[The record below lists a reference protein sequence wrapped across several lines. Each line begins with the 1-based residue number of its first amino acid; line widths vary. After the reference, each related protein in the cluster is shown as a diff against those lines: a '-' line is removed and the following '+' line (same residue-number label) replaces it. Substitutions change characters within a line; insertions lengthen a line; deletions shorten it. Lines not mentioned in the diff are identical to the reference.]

1 MSFISPFG
9 TSTSKPGHGSIVL
22 EILPPNKPVLRTVS
36 YQYPLKLVAP
46 DPLAPPNY
54 GTEVDHYTTTAV
66 PCLIH
71 TVFLLTYGGGIVA
84 GDSIDLDVE
93 LDSSTRLILLTQG
106 STKIF
111 KTPSPDLVSRQ
122 HMNIYLKQDSALVYL
137 PDPVQPFAHTAFSQ
151 SQVYHL
157 DKEQGNLCICDWV
170 TSGRSA
176 RGENW
181 DIYEYKSRNEVWTV
195 GDAGKRRL
203 LLRDNLILDKHGKTG
218 MPLASRMDNYSVFG
232 TLIIR
237 GPIFSSVAKF
247 FLDEFEAL
255 PRIGGRNWG
264 DVVQPELQ
272 AHEQR
277 RYERQQRERSDG
289 LTSRGLFV
297 VNMSGRLVA
306 GRLST
311 IARRSPLLTPRFYT
325 THSLPAGGLLRN
337 EAGLRLV
344 KRRPWPLGSY
354 ALHNVPATRSISF
367 ARVIPKLVGKFATV
381 GAAAG
386 GAVVAGV
393 SYIQYQAGQA
403 GTFALDL
410 FHRTKDGATEFA
422 GGALSTA
429 NGFFDQLEKGFK
441 STKDEFEGVKAPEWL
456 QRLLAKDE
464 SGGAG
469 GDNGNGGG
477 RGPENPKQGG
487 AGTAAAGTST
497 AAAFG
502 YSQEDDE
509 DRPQAEKIA
518 RDDQMMMLT
527 KKMIEIRGLLQ
538 TVGQSDSLTLPSI
551 VVIGSQSSGKS
562 SVLEAIVGHEFL
574 PKGHNMVTRRPIELT
589 LVNTPEA
596 HAEYCEFP
604 ALGLG
609 KVTDFS
615 QVQKTLTDLNLAVPA
630 SDCVSDDPIQLRVYS
645 PNVPDLSLIDL
656 PGYIQVVGR
665 DQPPQLKE
673 KISQLCEKYIKAPN
687 VILAISAADVDLA
700 NSTALRAS
708 RRMDPRGERTIGVIT
723 KMDLVDAERGASLLS
738 DQKYA
743 LRLGYV
749 GVVCR
754 VPAGAGGSKLFSR
767 GNGNI
772 TNAITKNEKAYFG
785 SHPEFSEGSELAV
798 GTQNLK
804 KKLMHVLEQT
814 MAGSLKTT
822 SEAIQRELEDARY
835 EFKVQYNE
843 RPISAESYLAESLDA
858 FKHSFRGFTE
868 QFGRQQV
875 RDLLK
880 HELDQQ
886 VLNLLA
892 QRYWNRPF
900 DDLSVPFPET
910 DPLTNLAKADIDG
923 EDQIWQIKLDSSSA
937 ALTKAG
943 VGRLATNVVASAL
956 QAHIDRLITNS
967 RFAAHPFA
975 RQAITD
981 ASTSIL
987 KDLSYDI
994 SDELEIC
1001 IKPYKYRIEV
1011 EDNEWAKGRE
1021 NVTAVLKDELKTVE
1035 AAVKQLEEQVGGRK
1049 RVRDV
1054 MSFIDRVR
1062 SGQVV
1067 LEGDGVGGAGGFSS
1081 ALLAKGREAVFL
1093 RDRIDVL
1100 KLRLMAIK
1108 SKQCATKK
1116 NKYHCPEVFLDAV
1129 ADKLTTTADLFLDAE
1144 LLSKFYYIFPRELDA
1159 RLGRGL
1165 SQEEIDRFAKEDPK
1179 IKRHLDVVRR
1189 KDLLEHVLKE
1199 MEGLRQLEQREK
1211 RMMGRGRDDRYERDE
1226 RRKKGWS
1233 MF

>member
-1 MSFISPFG
+1 M
-9 TSTSKPGHGSIVL
+9 
-22 EILPPNKPVLRTVS
+22 
-36 YQYPLKLVAP
+36 
-46 DPLAPPNY
+46 
-54 GTEVDHYTTTAV
+54 
-66 PCLIH
+66 
-71 TVFLLTYGGGIVA
+71 
-84 GDSIDLDVE
+84 
-93 LDSSTRLILLTQG
+93 
-106 STKIF
+106 
-111 KTPSPDLVSRQ
+111 
-122 HMNIYLKQDSALVYL
+122 
-137 PDPVQPFAHTAFSQ
+137 
-151 SQVYHL
+151 
-157 DKEQGNLCICDWV
+157 
-170 TSGRSA
+170 
-176 RGENW
+176 
-181 DIYEYKSRNEVWTV
+181 
-195 GDAGKRRL
+195 
-203 LLRDNLILDKHGKTG
+203 
-218 MPLASRMDNYSVFG
+218 
-232 TLIIR
+232 
-237 GPIFSSVAKF
+237 
-247 FLDEFEAL
+247 
-255 PRIGGRNWG
+255 
-264 DVVQPELQ
+264 
-272 AHEQR
+272 
-277 RYERQQRERSDG
+277 
-289 LTSRGLFV
+289 
-297 VNMSGRLVA
+297 
-306 GRLST
+306 
-311 IARRSPLLTPRFYT
+311 
-325 THSLPAGGLLRN
+325 
-337 EAGLRLV
+337 
-344 KRRPWPLGSY
+344 
-354 ALHNVPATRSISF
+354 
-367 ARVIPKLVGKFATV
+367 
-381 GAAAG
+381 
-386 GAVVAGV
+386 
-393 SYIQYQAGQA
+393 
-403 GTFALDL
+403 
-410 FHRTKDGATEFA
+410 
-422 GGALSTA
+422 
-429 NGFFDQLEKGFK
+429 
-441 STKDEFEGVKAPEWL
+441 
-456 QRLLAKDE
+456 LAKDE

-1062 SGQVV
+1062 GGQVV

-1081 ALLAKGREAVFL
+1081 ALLAKGMSILSV
-1093 RDRIDVL
+1093 
-1100 KLRLMAIK
+1100 AIACLY
-1108 SKQCATKK
+1108 S
-1116 NKYHCPEVFLDAV
+1116 
-1129 ADKLTTTADLFLDAE
+1129 KLTKSQVEKQSSSAIVSTCSNCASWLSRASNAPPRRTNTTAQKSSSMLSLISSRR
-1144 LLSKFYYIFPRELDA
+1144 LLTFSST
-1159 RLGRGL
+1159 L
-1165 SQEEIDRFAKEDPK
+1165 S
-1179 IKRHLDVVRR
+1179 
-1189 KDLLEHVLKE
+1189 
-1199 MEGLRQLEQREK
+1199 
-1211 RMMGRGRDDRYERDE
+1211 
-1226 RRKKGWS
+1226 S
-1233 MF
+1233 